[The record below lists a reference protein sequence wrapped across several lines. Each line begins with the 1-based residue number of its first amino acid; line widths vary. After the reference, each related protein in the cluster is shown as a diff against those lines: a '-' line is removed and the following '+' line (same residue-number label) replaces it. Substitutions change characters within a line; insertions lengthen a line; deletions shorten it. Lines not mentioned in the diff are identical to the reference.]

1 MSWKWN
7 STWNGNEELDIKV
20 GMRFLCMII
29 ITLLIE
35 YAWSV
40 LVRNSLKSLGEISG
54 SCFSGQDVIPW
65 PLLVGVHGGAPS
77 I

>member
-1 MSWKWN
+1 
-7 STWNGNEELDIKV
+7 
-20 GMRFLCMII
+20 MRFLCII
-29 ITLLIE
+29 SVTS
-35 YAWSV
+35 AWLFVYVWYVSV
-40 LVRNSLKSLGEISG
+40 CNSLQSLGGTSG